1 MTLITR
7 TQVLMSRVLDAMLR
21 RRRDSRLSEEITTH
35 LDLLTDDYIARGLT
49 PNDARAAARRA
60 FGGVDQLMAV
70 YRDQRGLP
78 VVDALTQDL
87 QFAWRLLRRDRGFS
101 VTAVLVLGLGIGVNN
116 MLFTILNAHTIRGLP
131 IPNADRVA
139 YITTFDDRN
148 QDRGVSYPDYVDV
161 RDSAQS
167 FLGLAAFT
175 NAPATVSGDGRPAER
190 FAATFVSANAFDL
203 IGVRPVLG
211 RGFTEQDDRSESPN
225 LALLGRSAWQSR
237 YGSDPAVL
245 GQAIVVNGAP
255 ATIVGVIP
263 EGSGFP
269 TSAEIWLPLRQAPG
283 LAALKRDVRN
293 LRVLGR
299 VRDDSSL
306 SAARVELDTVFERLS
321 QDHPDSNK
329 NLRARIVPINEQ
341 FFGSL
346 TDPAW
351 IAFTAAGFLVVL
363 ISCANVANLM
373 LAHSTGRA
381 REFAIRTSLG
391 ATRKR
396 ILRQLLIEGVALAA
410 LGAGVG
416 FGVSVAGVRLFR
428 SAIPGDA
435 LPYWMDYSVDGRV
448 IAALAVVSLFTVLL
462 FALLPALHASKSDV
476 NRVLKD
482 GGRPGAGG
490 RSTRRWTTVF
500 LVAEYALAVV
510 LLAQVVYSI
519 RDAGPPLPSDRAI
532 NTRDVITAV
541 ITLPAATD
549 ATPQQ
554 RIARYRELDERVR
567 MLPGVAAVS
576 MASVLPLSGG
586 PEARLDIAGR
596 SPAADE
602 GLGSVRTVAI
612 GPRYFRT
619 LGVPLVRGHEF
630 AEENV
635 THSASLAIVNERFAE
650 KFFAEQNPIG
660 QQVTLTMGDATSPS
674 GALTIVGV
682 AADVR
687 QRPNSAAEPVVY
699 LNYQA
704 APPASLAL
712 LVRTDVSP
720 ATLVPLLRN
729 TVMGI
734 DAGLPLYRVLTLAEV
749 ARNAQWNRRLS
760 HLLVLSLTFIAV
772 GLSTVGLYA
781 VTTHGVLQRTQEI
794 GLRMALGAQPRA
806 VVLIIVRQVL
816 VQLTFGFL
824 AGTLCTI
831 AWHRMFGNPGS
842 DVKWTD
848 PQSLAAIAA
857 TLALTAVI
865 ACVVPARRATRL
877 DPVVA
882 IRGD

>member
-1 MTLITR
+1 MTLFTR
-7 TQVLMSRVLDAMLR
+7 AQVLMSRVLDAILR
-21 RRRDSRLSEEITTH
+21 RRRDSRLTEEITTH
-35 LDLLTDDYIARGLT
+35 LELLTADYIARGLT
-49 PNDARAAARRA
+49 PDDARAAARRA
-60 FGGVDQLMAV
+60 FGGVDQLKAV

-87 QFAWRLLRRDRGFS
+87 QFAWRLLGRDRGFS

-131 IPNADRVA
+131 LPNADRVA
-139 YITTFDDRN
+139 YISTFDDRN

-161 RDSAQS
+161 RDSARS
-167 FLGLAAFT
+167 FVGLSAFT
-175 NAPATVSGDGRPAER
+175 NAPATVSGDGRPAAR

-211 RGFTEQDDRSESPN
+211 RGFAAEDDRSESPN
-225 LALLGRSAWQSR
+225 VAMLGKSAWQSR
-237 YGSDPAVL
+237 YGGDPAVL
-245 GQAIVVNGAP
+245 GQAIVVDGAP

-299 VRDDSSL
+299 VGEEVAM
-306 SAARVELDTVFERLS
+306 SAARAELETLFERLS
-321 QDHPDSNK
+321 RDHPDSNR
-329 NLRARIVPINEQ
+329 NVRARMVPINEQ

-351 IAFTAAGFLVVL
+351 MAFTAAGFLVVL

-396 ILRQLLIEGVALAA
+396 ILRQLLIEGVVLAA
-410 LGAGVG
+410 AGAVVG
-416 FGVSVAGVRLFR
+416 FGVSVGGVRLFR

-448 IAALAVVSLFTVLL
+448 LVALAAVSLFTVLL

-482 GGRPGAGG
+482 GGRSGAGG
-490 RSTRRWTTVF
+490 RGTRRWTTAF
-500 LVAEYALAVV
+500 LVAEFALAVV
-510 LLAQVVYSI
+510 LLAQVVHSI

-532 NTRDVITAV
+532 STRDVVTAA
-541 ITLPAATD
+541 ITLPAATYP
-549 ATPQQ
+549 TTQQ
-554 RIARYRELDERVR
+554 RIDRYRELEQRVR
-567 MLPGVAAVS
+567 AIPGVAAVS
-576 MASVLPLSGG
+576 LASVLPLSGG
-586 PEARLDIAGR
+586 AEARLDIAGR
-596 SPAADE
+596 STAGDE
-602 GLGSVRTVAI
+602 EVGSVRTVAI
-612 GPRYFRT
+612 GPHYFRT
-619 LGVPLVRGHEF
+619 LDVPLIRGREF
-630 AEENV
+630 GEEGG
-635 THSASLAIVNERFAE
+635 TPAGASAIINQRFAE
-650 KFFAEQNPIG
+650 KFFPDENPIG
-660 QQVTLTMGDATSPS
+660 QQITLTS
-674 GALTIVGV
+674 GEAASISGSLTIVGL

-687 QRPNSAAEPVVY
+687 QRPNTEPEPVVY
-699 LNYQA
+699 LHYQV
-704 APPASLAL
+704 APPATLAL
-712 LVRTDVSP
+712 LVRTELGP

-729 TVMGI
+729 TVMAM

-760 HLLVLSLTFIAV
+760 HLLVLALTFIAV

-806 VVLIIVRQVL
+806 VVILIAGRVL
-816 VQLTFGFL
+816 AQLALGFA
-824 AGTLCTI
+824 AGIICTI
-831 AWHRMFGNPGS
+831 AWQRTFGSPGS
-842 DVKWTD
+842 ERQATD
-848 PQSLAAIAA
+848 PQTLGATAAI
-857 TLALTAVI
+857 LAVTAVI

-877 DPVVA
+877 DPVAA